1 MNPALELT
9 SVPAWA
15 VRPSTPPCDP
25 AATACT
31 AVAVGAEAVDVATT
45 WLAGAVAPG
54 RLHALASTDEA
65 LAVVDAELAE
75 ARVGWRLLVAGPL
88 TAVLPLRARA
98 LAGGLVDAELS
109 VATTTTDD
117 LLVTCAHCAAV
128 TSAPTHVGGVVPCV
142 GCDRRLLVHHHVS
155 RRQGTFLGYQVDAEQ
170 WGTEQWGT
178 GQWET
183 ERWEEGA

>member
-15 VRPSTPPCDP
+15 VRPSAPPCDP
-25 AATACT
+25 SATACT
-31 AVAVGAEAVDVATT
+31 AVAVGRDAVDVATT

-54 RLHALASTDEA
+54 RLHAVADTDEA
-65 LAVVDAELAE
+65 LDVVDAELAD

-98 LAGGLVDAELS
+98 LAGGLVDAEVA
-109 VATTTTDD
+109 VATTSTDD
-117 LLVTCAHCAAV
+117 LPVACAHCAVV
-128 TSAPTHVGGVVPCV
+128 TSAPTRVGGVVACS
-142 GCDRRLLVHHHVS
+142 GCERRLLVHHHVS

-170 WGTEQWGT
+170 WGTDQ
-178 GQWET
+178 
-183 ERWEEGA
+183 WEEGA